1 MSQQKVYKKGE
12 FLFREGDK
20 ISHLVFIQ
28 SGSVSV
34 CLTRGKKNLD
44 LFQLAANQLMG
55 EMALFGQSTHGFS
68 AVATAETKTF
78 EVTVDAMKQQ
88 YESAPQLFKMT
99 IKSLSERLKQA
110 ITEVRSVRMEK
121 DASPCPEDQVPKV
134 FGTIFHAASHKGL
147 KQKDGKVEINW
158 SLLRQYSLR
167 VFAES
172 LKRLEQACHVL
183 VKLKLAEYTMGKAPD
198 NPDGPDEIQTIS
210 FHNLSTVEAFFEF
223 YQYYYFKGGKS
234 EILKPDDVVVQ
245 LVELILK
252 LSEPLT
258 VDRFGL
264 VSVEFS
270 KLSEIVK
277 AEMNATLNN
286 DHFSR
291 MENKGAMTKR
301 RTVGDV
307 VHIEF
312 EPKELK
318 NIFFSW
324 KILRE
329 IEKWNEKGFVDL
341 DEKEEKKIKKGE
353 SACPQCGSGIKETQ
367 KFCAECGSSLTAKAA

>member
-134 FGTIFHAASHKGL
+134 FGTIFHAASHKGI

-318 NIFFSW
+318 NIFFHG
-324 KILRE
+324 KY
-329 IEKWNEKGFVDL
+329 FVRS
-341 DEKEEKKIKKGE
+341 KNGMKKVSLISMKKRKRK
-353 SACPQCGSGIKETQ
+353 SK
-367 KFCAECGSSLTAKAA
+367 KAKAPALNVALALKKRRNFALNVVPA

>member
-1 MSQQKVYKKGE
+1 MSQQKTYKKGE

-20 ISHLVFIQ
+20 ITHLIFIQ
-28 SGSVSV
+28 TGSVSV

-55 EMALFGQSTHGFS
+55 ELALFGQSTHGFS

-110 ITEVRSVRMEK
+110 ITEVRSARVEK
-121 DASPCPEDQVPKV
+121 DASPCPEDQVAKV
-134 FGTIFHAASHKGL
+134 FGTIFHAASHKGI
-147 KQKDGKVEINW
+147 KQKDGKVEIHW
-158 SLLRQYSLR
+158 SLLRQYALR
-167 VFAES
+167 VFGES

-198 NPDGPDEIQTIS
+198 NPDGPDEIQSIS
-210 FHNLSTVEAFFEF
+210 FLNLLTVEAFFEF

-234 EILKPDDVVVQ
+234 EILKPDEVVVQ

-252 LSEPLT
+252 LSESLT
-258 VDRFGL
+258 VDRFGM
-264 VSVEFS
+264 VYVEFA
-270 KLSEIVK
+270 KLAELVK
-277 AEMNATLNN
+277 AEMGTTLNN
-286 DHFSR
+286 DHFAR

-301 RTVGDV
+301 RTVGDAV
-307 VHIEF
+307 QIEF

-318 NIFFSW
+318 NIFFAW

-353 SACPQCGSGIKETQ
+353 SGCPQCGAGVKEAQ
-367 KFCAECGSSLTAKAA
+367 KFCAECGASLGAKAA